1 MRYQDN
7 DQGSR
12 FNRGMNGARSN
23 GGEER
28 RFDDRFGAQDR
39 YESRG
44 RDEMRG
50 QSSWQSHEG
59 MQQGRGQQSR
69 GSNERIENEE
79 HNDAIV
85 KVIEVVAQSDQ
96 GWDDAARRAVE
107 HASKSV
113 RNIRSI
119 YIKDMQGVV
128 RDGRIAQFR
137 LVAKI
142 SFVLEGSESRSQE
155 RSQGQ
160 GYDRGRDDWN
170 RR

>member
-12 FNRGMNGARSN
+12 FNQGMNGGRGN
-23 GGEER
+23 GG
-28 RFDDRFGAQDR
+28 DDRFGGQDR
-39 YESRG
+39 YETRG

-50 QSSWQSHEG
+50 QQFRGYDEG
-59 MQQGRGQQSR
+59 PQQGRGQQSR
-69 GSNERIENEE
+69 GSNERIEHEE
-79 HNDAIV
+79 QNDAVV

-142 SFVLEGSESRSQE
+142 SFVLEGSESRGQD
-155 RSQGQ
+155 RSQGH
-160 GYDRGRDDWN
+160 GYDRGREDWN

>member
-12 FNRGMNGARSN
+12 FTQGMNGARGN
-23 GGEER
+23 GGDDR
-28 RFDDRFGAQDR
+28 RFDERFGSQDR
-39 YESRG
+39 YETRG

-50 QSSWQSHEG
+50 QPHEG
-59 MQQGRGQQSR
+59 YAQGRGQQSR
-69 GSNERIENEE
+69 GNNERIEHEE
-79 HNDAIV
+79 HNDAVV

-142 SFVLEGSESRSQE
+142 SFVLEGSESRGQD

-160 GYDRGRDDWN
+160 GYDRGREDWN